1 MQTIISTEQCQ
12 EAYHTESDSWVIGN
26 AFTESEGF
34 DMSTVTYSESG
45 WDDEKVYFME
55 YLEAQVKAY
64 EKRFHTTVKKVA
76 MAGSIGRWNG
86 TFVGGKFIE
95 LSANPLEEMGNVD
108 GIEVQVNEE
117 DLIQVSGHHHDGA
130 HRMNLYFLTA
140 RMLRKMN
147 SAGHY
152 GHNEKS
158 FEFIQEN
165 FKALKLTHAGRSY
178 FNPTT
183 K

>member
-1 MQTIISTEQCQ
+1 MQTIMSTEQCQ
-12 EAYHTESDSWVIGN
+12 EAYNTESDSWVAGN
-26 AFTESEGF
+26 AFTEEEGF

-55 YLEAQVKAY
+55 YLEAQIKAY

-76 MAGSIGRWNG
+76 MAGRVGRWNG

-95 LSANPLEEMGNVD
+95 LSANPLEEMGKVD
-108 GIEVQVNEE
+108 DIKVQVTEE
-117 DLIQVSGHHHDGA
+117 ELIQVSGYHHDGTN
-130 HRMNLYFLTA
+130 RMNLYFLTA

-152 GHNEKS
+152 GYDEKS
-158 FEFIQEN
+158 FRFIQEN
-165 FKALKLTHAGRSY
+165 FKALKLTHAGRRY
-178 FNPTT
+178 FNPT